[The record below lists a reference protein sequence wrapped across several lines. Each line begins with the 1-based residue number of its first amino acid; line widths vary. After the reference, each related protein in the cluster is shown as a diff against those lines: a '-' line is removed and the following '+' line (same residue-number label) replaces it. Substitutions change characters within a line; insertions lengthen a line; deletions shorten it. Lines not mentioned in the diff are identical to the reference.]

1 MEHNNNIEPA
11 AVEQNEAL
19 EQPTVTEQTEVVS
32 ESIPT
37 ETEQVIAAV
46 KAEHSET
53 VTVPAEI
60 PAAEIAVISEKPKK
74 KGYLK
79 MFISAVLSCCVVAG
93 GLWAARTFLVPS
105 PEAVI
110 KKAAA
115 ATFAQQKQLSQK
127 ANDAV
132 PAYLPLFEGSTY
144 KDEQTNFK
152 LNINSIEGVPYSRM
166 ISALLSGF
174 ELSGS
179 SAVSTADNSTEL
191 SASIKYDGD
200 EVIGAEAFL
209 SPNLISVYSPEILNK
224 AISLDP
230 STFAEDYRNSFFNRL
245 YYYIDDDTLEEIQK
259 SINNALTNR
268 TSYTP
273 ESLEVM
279 QKDMLDIMSGC
290 FKNAQY
296 GYYKDSKLY
305 YVDLAGN
312 HVKDSVLALLRY
324 IYLDSPM
331 AAEIERSLAPSFEE
345 QGVESYQQYV
355 DNMTAE
361 MQTAIPDLPVSFQ
374 LDIENGLIRNANSVC
389 VPIYKSV
396 IQGFTF
402 DMAFFDASTSVRFSA
417 DLVNEGE
424 VISVMMDGVN
434 KFENDTITTDIDIA
448 VNSESINL
456 VLPIDISLSSAGDFS
471 CVGKLSYDEDRTDG
485 SFDISLAG
493 SVSMDGDTL
502 IYDLD
507 DCMINVGSD
516 QDSIIGLYFGISGE
530 KAPLSAA
537 PIAPE
542 EHIELL
548 SITEDDMWELYDR
561 CIADLRSVLF
571 VLDDLFVGI

>member
-1 MEHNNNIEPA
+1 MEQNNNIET
-11 AVEQNEAL
+11 N
-19 EQPTVTEQTEVVS
+19 EQTAALQQPS
-32 ESIPT
+32 TAAESAN
-37 ETEQVIAAV
+37 EQVIAAAQ
-46 KAEHSET
+46 AEHSQP
-53 VTVPAEI
+53 VTLPAEI
-60 PAAEIAVISEKPKK
+60 PAAEVAVIPEKPKK

-79 MFISAVLSCCVVAG
+79 MFISAVLACCVVAG

-115 ATFAQQKQLSQK
+115 ATFAQQQKLSKK
-127 ANDAV
+127 ASDAI
-132 PAYLPLFEGSTY
+132 PAYLPLFEGNAY

-152 LNINSIEGVPYSRM
+152 LNIDSVEGVPYSRM

-174 ELSGS
+174 ELSGN
-179 SAVSTADNSTEL
+179 SAVSTADNATEL
-191 SASIKYDGD
+191 SASLKYDGD
-200 EVIGAEAFL
+200 EVIGAKLFL
-209 SPNLISVYSPEILNK
+209 SPNLISVYSPEVLNK

-230 STFAEDYRNSFFNRL
+230 SSFAEDYRNSFFNKL
-245 YYYIDDDTLEEIQK
+245 YYYIDDETLAEIQT
-259 SINNALTNR
+259 ALNDAVTQR
-268 TSYTP
+268 AAYTP
-273 ESLEVM
+273 EALEGM
-279 QKDMLDIMSGC
+279 KKDMLAIMSGC
-290 FKNAQY
+290 LENAQY
-296 GYYKDSKLY
+296 GYYNDSKLY

-389 VPIYKSV
+389 VPIDKSV

-402 DMAFFDASTSVRFSA
+402 DMAFYDNSTSVKFSTS
-417 DLVNEGE
+417 LVDEGE
-424 VISVMMDGVN
+424 VVSVMMDGVN
-434 KFENDTITTDIDIA
+434 KFENDTVATDIDIA
-448 VNSESINL
+448 VNSESLSI
-456 VLPIDISLSSAGDFS
+456 VLPIDISLCSAGDFS
-471 CVGKLSYDEDRTDG
+471 CVAKLTYDEGYTDA
-485 SFDISLAG
+485 SLDISLAG

-502 IYDLD
+502 VYDLG
-507 DCMINVGSD
+507 DCVISGGFD
-516 QDSIIGLYFGISGE
+516 QDSIIGFYFGISGE

-537 PIAPE
+537 PVAPE
-542 EHIELL
+542 QHLELL

-571 VLDDLFVGI
+571 ALDDLFVGI